1 MNYLQP
7 TSILKTKLANDLLFY
22 SRGSV
27 QLFAHIRIG
36 PCGRFF
42 SVKGQKEIWN
52 PISPGYSA
60 ALRRAGSGE
69 TTSNVFGGD
78 MDGPEVKASL

>member
-22 SRGSV
+22 SRG
-27 QLFAHIRIG
+27 G

-60 ALRRAGSGE
+60 ALRRVGSGE
-69 TTSNVFGGD
+69 TTSDVFGGD